1 MRTTKNDLRTTKN
14 DSRTTKNDS
23 RTTKKRFDRLPQDY
37 DEDYDEDYDQDNDE
51 DYENDFVVVLNRSPR
66 FRTTTNRSPRWQ
78 IEDYDP
84 GLRNDRSPRKIFP
97 AQEEFDTIVTVFP

>member
-1 MRTTKNDLRTTKN
+1 M
-14 DSRTTKNDS
+14 
-23 RTTKKRFDRLPQDY
+23 KKR
-37 DEDYDEDYDQDNDE
+37 
-51 DYENDFVVVLNRSPR
+51 VSPR

-97 AQEEFDTIVTVFP
+97 AHVLVRCTQNTDTDRHKHTNTQTSFAA